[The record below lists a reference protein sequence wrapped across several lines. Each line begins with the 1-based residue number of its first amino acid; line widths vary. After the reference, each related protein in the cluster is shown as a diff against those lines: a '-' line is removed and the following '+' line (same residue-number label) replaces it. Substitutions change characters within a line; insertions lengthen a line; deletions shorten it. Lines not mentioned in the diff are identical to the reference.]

1 MIYLFP
7 AYHKRPPYLRFLS
20 EPKVS
25 ELVYWIQKHA
35 DIEFEVHVD
44 LRMQEQVK
52 EMQYKQAH
60 EEYERAQQMKMIE
73 DELRKRGEL

>member
-52 EMQYKQAH
+52 EM
-60 EEYERAQQMKMIE
+60 
-73 DELRKRGEL
+73 